1 MKIFKVLF
9 YSMAILLVLQGC
21 NNDEDNVTDP
31 PNNAPV
37 ENENENNNNNN
48 NASDDTSDDNQ
59 NQDVQDDQSGQDD
72 PLFNFTSFDLDIDYQ
87 DNKEIDVDYENE
99 NDGMEAEYKD
109 TVNDERLSGDEAF
122 EKLRPIFEELTF
134 DQNTENE
141 AVISEVLTAFD
152 LNNDFTK
159 LELEIKF
166 TDGTEKEYNQ

>member
-1 MKIFKVLF
+1 MKTLKVLF

-37 ENENENNNNNN
+37 ENENNND
-48 NASDDTSDDNQ
+48 NANDNQ
-59 NQDVQDDQSGQDD
+59 NQDVQDDQGGQDD

-87 DNKEIDVDYENE
+87 DNKEIDVGYENE

-122 EKLRPIFEELTF
+122 DKLRPIFEELTF

-141 AVISEVLTAFD
+141 AVISEVLTAFG
-152 LNNDFTK
+152 LNNEFTK
-159 LELEIKF
+159 LELEVKF

>member
-1 MKIFKVLF
+1 MMKILKVLF

-21 NNDEDNVTDP
+21 NNDEDKVTDP

-37 ENENENNNNNN
+37 ENENNNNNN
-48 NASDDTSDDNQ
+48 NASDDNQ
-59 NQDVQDDQSGQDD
+59 NQDVQDDQGGQDD
-72 PLFNFTSFDLDIDYQ
+72 SLFNFTSFDLDIDYQ

-134 DQNTENE
+134 DQNTE
-141 AVISEVLTAFD
+141 
-152 LNNDFTK
+152 
-159 LELEIKF
+159 
-166 TDGTEKEYNQ
+166 

>member
-1 MKIFKVLF
+1 MKKILF
-9 YSMAILLVLQGC
+9 LLYLMAIVLVLQGC

-37 ENENENNNNNN
+37 ENN
-48 NASDDTSDDNQ
+48 DDTSGDNQ
-59 NQDVQDDQSGQDD
+59 DGQDE
-72 PLFNFTSFDLDIDYQ
+72 PLFNFTSFDLDIDYE

-99 NDGMEAEYKD
+99 NDGMEAEFKD

-122 EKLRPIFEELTF
+122 DKLRPIFEELTF

-141 AVISEVLTAFD
+141 TVISEVLSAFD
-152 LNNDFTK
+152 LNNEFTK
-159 LELEIKF
+159 LELEVKF